1 MDFPYPSRA
10 LSINFLTLA
19 AVPTAVGCS
28 RQLVRL
34 GLNRWGLSRLIAD
47 AELVVS
53 ELTTNAVQ
61 ATGLMDTDAKWSDL
75 GNLATIHVRLLLF
88 ETSIAIEVWD
98 RDPAPP
104 APQEVA
110 GEEEGGRGLSI
121 VAALSTNW
129 SYFLAPQGGKVVS
142 AELPISR
149 HPLNDAD
156 LPQRSRAQCGDRR
169 SPRPASVRRAQHDY
183 ADLAGQSR
191 CARAAGKGRMSFMS
205 LIAIL
210 PVNSFRPFPMKIVGC
225 RGFRTPDIEP
235 GAGVVAAG

>member
-61 ATGLMDTDAKWSDL
+61 ATGLMDTDAKWSDM

-98 RDPAPP
+98 RDPTAPV
-104 APQEVA
+104 PQEVT
-110 GEEEGGRGLSI
+110 GDEEGGRGLSI

-129 SYFLAPQGGKVVS
+129 SYFLAPQGGKVVW
-142 AELPISR
+142 AELPISP
-149 HPLNDAD
+149 HPLNDAG
-156 LPQRSRAQCGDRR
+156 LPQRSRHSVVIDGARDRHTFAVHSTTMLTSPGNPAAHGLPEKAGCHLCR
-169 SPRPASVRRAQHDY
+169 S
-183 ADLAGQSR
+183 SR
-191 CARAAGKGRMSFMS
+191 YYR
-205 LIAIL
+205 
-210 PVNSFRPFPMKIVGC
+210 
-225 RGFRTPDIEP
+225 
-235 GAGVVAAG
+235 

>member
-1 MDFPYPSRA
+1 MDFPYPSHA
-10 LSINFLTLA
+10 LGINFLTLA

-98 RDPAPP
+98 RDPTAP
-104 APQEVA
+104 APQEVT
-110 GEEEGGRGLSI
+110 GDEEGGRGLSI

-129 SYFLAPQGGKVVS
+129 SYFLAPQGGKVVR
-142 AELPISR
+142 AELPISPR
-149 HPLNDAD
+149 PLNDAG
-156 LPQRSRAQCGDRR
+156 LSQRSRHSAVIDGARDGHIRDLELLH
-169 SPRPASVRRAQHDY
+169 RPGGPSAPA
-183 ADLAGQSR
+183 
-191 CARAAGKGRMSFMS
+191 
-205 LIAIL
+205 
-210 PVNSFRPFPMKIVGC
+210 
-225 RGFRTPDIEP
+225 
-235 GAGVVAAG
+235 